1 MGYHLN
7 GLDEPTL
14 IAVSKP
20 LLTEF
25 GIHHRLESCDTIYKC
40 MYVCLYVCRSVYP
53 YLRGDTALE
62 LSGDDEAGEGL
73 RTDPNPLDLCLW
85 ELMVLAMVILAACLA
100 RSVETKL
107 LTRSFRLP
115 LTSGLTRS
123 SRLLPL
129 PPPPL
134 EDAWALLSPD

>member
-1 MGYHLN
+1 MNCELWDIVRNVLMSPISWLYQIQCRLN
-7 GLDEPTL
+7 LAFTSDWR
-14 IAVSKP
+14 V
-20 LLTEF
+20 
-25 GIHHRLESCDTIYKC
+25 HVIYC
-40 MYVCLYVCRSVYP
+40 P

-62 LSGDDEAGEGL
+62 LSGDDEDGEGL
-73 RTDPNPLDLCLW
+73 LTDPNPLDLCLW

-129 PPPPL
+129 PPL
-134 EDAWALLSPD
+134 EDAWALPSPD

>member
-1 MGYHLN
+1 MNTGATRH
-7 GLDEPTL
+7 T
-14 IAVSKP
+14 K
-20 LLTEF
+20 
-25 GIHHRLESCDTIYKC
+25 YKFIC
-40 MYVCLYVCRSVYP
+40 TSQSVYP

-62 LSGDDEAGEGL
+62 LGGDDEAGEGL
-73 RTDPNPLDLCLW
+73 LTDPNPLDLCLW

-123 SRLLPL
+123 SRLFPL
-129 PPPPL
+129 PPL
-134 EDAWALLSPD
+134 EDAWALPSPD